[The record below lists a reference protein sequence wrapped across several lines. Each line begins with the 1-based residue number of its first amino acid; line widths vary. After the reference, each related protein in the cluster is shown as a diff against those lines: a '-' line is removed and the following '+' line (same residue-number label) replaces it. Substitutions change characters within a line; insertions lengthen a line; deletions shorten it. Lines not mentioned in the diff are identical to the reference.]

1 MFPAEII
8 LFKGYFT
15 VMGAVVLG
23 FIVAKLM
30 TR

>member
-15 VMGAVVLG
+15 VMGAVILG
-23 FIVAKLM
+23 FVVARVM
-30 TR
+30 TW

>member
-15 VMGAVVLG
+15 VMGAAVLG
-23 FIVAKLM
+23 IIVARLM